1 MSFNGAVTTELE
13 SWRILIRFQGVVA
26 GRMAPG
32 GGRILGTR
40 STPFLFS
47 RFHFFL
53 FRIFRIEWAS
63 HLLPICYNNEAGDV
77 RVEIKAL
84 RPASETGVGDRRRG
98 NAPWPVECERLGEAF
113 TGEIRSL

>member
-1 MSFNGAVTTELE
+1 MAGGSWALDPPLSFSLA
-13 SWRILIRFQGVVA
+13 
-26 GRMAPG
+26 
-32 GGRILGTR
+32 
-40 STPFLFS
+40 STCFS
-47 RFHFFL
+47 GFNFFL